1 MFSTKTVIQSSTS
14 GSMARKAV
22 VEYKFATSLR
32 FDAWRVPFK
41 SVNKSLKG
49 ASGALDA
56 SYQDD

>member
-1 MFSTKTVIQSSTS
+1 
-14 GSMARKAV
+14 MARKAV
-22 VEYKFATSLR
+22 AEYKFATSLR